1 MSCFGGLPSRQLKR
15 HYRSHL
21 HGVPVAKLQLWV
33 RSPKDPSG
41 FVVNSWFQR
50 ENDKRYRSSN
60 MASALVIVSHPDPK
74 SLNHALAAAVRDT
87 WVCLGYPT
95 VLVDLHQIGFDPVM
109 SIAEARGCLS
119 SELKVR
125 EQIDLL
131 LKCDL
136 LAIVHPNC
144 WGCPPAMMKG
154 WMDRVFAPGAA
165 YAFAKGADDGS
176 APVGLFKGK
185 RALVL
190 NTSNTTWA
198 RELTSF
204 GDPLER
210 IWKDCLLG
218 YSGIDVI
225 HREVFRV
232 VATSTDDERRGWL
245 LRTVALAE
253 SLARGSMGNSAHG
266 EAE

>member
-1 MSCFGGLPSRQLKR
+1 MS
-15 HYRSHL
+15 RSETW
-21 HGVPVAKLQLWV
+21 KTQE
-33 RSPKDPSG
+33 RYCSP
-41 FVVNSWFQR
+41 
-50 ENDKRYRSSN
+50 N

-87 WVCLGYPT
+87 WVRLGYPT
-95 VLVDLHQIGFDPVM
+95 VLVDLHQIGFNPVM
-109 SIAEARGCLS
+109 SIGEARGCAS
-119 SELKVR
+119 SELKVL

-131 LKCDL
+131 SKCEL

-144 WGCPPAMMKG
+144 WGSPPAMMKG

-165 YAFAKGADDGS
+165 YKFAKGTDDGGTP
-176 APVGLFKGK
+176 AGLFKGK

-190 NTSNTTWA
+190 NTSNTTLE
-198 RELTSF
+198 REQASF

-210 IWKDCLLG
+210 IWRDCLLG

-232 VATSTDDERRGWL
+232 VATSTEDERREWL
-245 LRTVALAE
+245 LRAMGLAE
-253 SLARGSMGNSAHG
+253 GLARSSTRSS
-266 EAE
+266 